1 MKLLLSMFA
10 YPFIVRAFVVGILVS
25 LCASLLGVPL
35 VLKRYSMIG
44 DGLSHVSFGALSVA
58 YALCAAPMAVAV
70 PVVILT
76 AFVLLGLSES
86 EKIRGDSAIAV
97 LSSAALAVGV
107 VASALSGGTA
117 SDLNGYLFGS
127 ILSLTRSDVLLSVIL
142 SLTVILLFALFKNRI
157 FAVTFDTNFAKSA
170 GVHVRLYNTLL
181 ALLIAITV
189 VVGMRIAG
197 TMLISSLIIFPALS
211 AMQLAKSFRGVILLS
226 AVISVLCFTAGLLL
240 SFSLPAG
247 AMIVLVN
254 LSVLIVCSIA
264 GRLCRRA

>member
-1 MKLLLSMFA
+1 MRCS
-10 YPFIVRAFVVGILVS
+10 P
-25 LCASLLGVPL
+25 P
-35 VLKRYSMIG
+35 
-44 DGLSHVSFGALSVA
+44 
-58 YALCAAPMAVAV
+58 
-70 PVVILT
+70 
-76 AFVLLGLSES
+76 
-86 EKIRGDSAIAV
+86 
-97 LSSAALAVGV
+97 AALAVGV

-127 ILSLTRSDVLLSVIL
+127 ILSLTRSDVFLSAAL
-142 SLTVILLFALFKNRI
+142 SLIVILLFVLFKNRI

-211 AMQLAKSFRGVILLS
+211 AMQLARSFRGVILLS
-226 AVISVLCFTAGLLL
+226 AVISVFSFSTGLLL
-240 SFSLPAG
+240 SLSLPAG

-254 LSVLIVCSIA
+254 LGVLIVCSA
-264 GRLCRRA
+264 VGRLCRRA